1 MNELIHAISLIAE
14 LEGNC
19 ASERLII
26 IADAAARASK
36 DLTRSFGQRR
46 DFAVLA
52 KEAGQASKR
61 AKRARQTEAVASSRA
76 LTRA

>member
-1 MNELIHAISLIAE
+1 MNELIQAIALIAE

-19 ASERLII
+19 AAEQLLI

-36 DLTRSFGQRR
+36 DSTRSYTQRR

-52 KEAGQASKR
+52 KEAMQASKR
-61 AKRARQTEAVASSRA
+61 ARQNEAVASSRA
-76 LTRA
+76 LTRS